1 MATSMNIE
9 DRDAQAVAPYA
20 ALHEL
25 EQVAGRLADLSDVPE
40 APLRDLRG
48 KLASQTFNLVVVGQF
63 KRGKTSVINAL
74 IGADLL
80 PVGVIPLT
88 SVVTVLSYGNSIA
101 IRVLFDDERQEA
113 IAPERLVDYVTEKG
127 NPHNVKGVREVAIA
141 YPSPWLQGGVRLIDT
156 PGIGSVY
163 RHNTDVAYRFLPRA
177 DAVLFMLSVDQ
188 PVSQAE
194 HDFLKE
200 VSGYAGKTFVLLNKI
215 DLLSEAEL
223 RESLAFTEQAV
234 TEVLGQ
240 AEVYPV
246 SARRAIEANAQ
257 RSDVLG
263 QQSRFPAFSQALRA
277 FLLEEKGRTLVTS
290 IGRTLLRLISQTRFN
305 LDLELKSLATP
316 IEELRVKVRAFE
328 DKRREVL
335 AARDDYAILMDG
347 EIKKLQ
353 HETVEEDLN
362 AFLSRL
368 VKLLLASVDR
378 RYAEHRRLP
387 LKRLHETL
395 EQEIIEEM
403 RGAYDEWRVA
413 EDAKVAQQFNAACE
427 RLAQRLDQTVD
438 ELFRFSAE
446 LFAVPYDAVRAES
459 LWTVESGFYYMFWS
473 EPVSLE
479 ILSTSALFALPKAI
493 GDRLVLRRIR
503 RFAQEYADIQSGR
516 LRYDFAQRL
525 ERSGREFKT
534 AIMDRIEAT
543 VAGVESA
550 VTKGTRL
557 GQTAAQETQV
567 RTQAL
572 TRALQI
578 LQETQA
584 QLMTILENLPAAEE
598 AN

>member
-1 MATSMNIE
+1 MNSRV
-9 DRDAQAVAPYA
+9 RDTQAVAPYA

-25 EQVAGRLADLSDVPE
+25 EQVVDRLADLPDVPE
-40 APLRDLRG
+40 APLRELRV
-48 KLASQTFNLVVVGQF
+48 KLASQAFNLVVAGQF

-88 SVVTVLSYGNSIA
+88 SVVTILSYGDPIA
-101 IRVLFDDERQEA
+101 VHAVFDGERREA
-113 IAPERLVDYVTEKG
+113 MAPERLGDYVTEKG
-127 NPHNVKGVREVAIA
+127 NPRNVKGVREVTIS

-163 RHNTDVAYRFLPRA
+163 RHNTDVACRFLPQA
-177 DAVLFMLSVDQ
+177 DAVLFLLSVDQ
-188 PVSQAE
+188 PISQAE

-234 TEVLGQ
+234 AEVLGRAQ
-240 AEVYPV
+240 VFPV
-246 SARRAIEANAQ
+246 SARQAIEAGTQ
-257 RSDVLG
+257 SSDALM
-263 QQSRFPAFSQALRA
+263 QQSRFPAFSRALRA
-277 FLLEEKGRTLVTS
+277 FLLEEKGRALVAS
-290 IGRTLLRLISQTRFN
+290 IGRNLLRLISQTRFN

-316 IEELRVKVRAFE
+316 IEELRVKIRAFE
-328 DKRREVL
+328 NKRQEVH
-335 AARDDYAILMDG
+335 AARDDYAVLMDG
-347 EIKKLQ
+347 EIRKLLRD
-353 HETVEEDLN
+353 TVEEDLD
-362 AFLSRL
+362 AFRTRL
-368 VKLLLASVDR
+368 VRQLIESVER
-378 RYAEHRRLP
+378 RYEKHRQLP

-403 RGAYDEWRVA
+403 RGAYDEWRAA

-446 LFAVPYDAVRAES
+446 LFAVPFDAVRAES

-479 ILSTSALFALPKAI
+479 IMSMSAMFALPKAI

-503 RFAQEYADIQSGR
+503 RFAQEYAELQSGR

-534 AIMDRIEAT
+534 AIMDRIEVT
-543 VAGVESA
+543 VAGVEAA
-550 VTKGTRL
+550 VTKGTRMR
-557 GQTAAQETQV
+557 QSAAQETQA
-567 RTQAL
+567 RMRAL
-572 TRALQI
+572 THALQI

-584 QLMTILENLPAAEE
+584 QLTTVLEKLPAAEE

>member
-1 MATSMNIE
+1 MNSGVH
-9 DRDAQAVAPYA
+9 DTQAVAPYA

-25 EQVAGRLADLSDVPE
+25 ERVVERLAGLPDIPE
-40 APLRDLRG
+40 APLRELRV
-48 KLASQTFNLVVVGQF
+48 KLASQAFNLVVAGQF

-88 SVVTVLSYGNSIA
+88 SVVTVMSYGDPIA
-101 IRVLFDDERQEA
+101 VRAVFEDERREA
-113 IAPERLVDYVTEKG
+113 IATERLGDYVTEKG
-127 NPHNVKGVREVAIA
+127 NPHNVKGVREVMIA

-163 RHNTDVAYRFLPRA
+163 RHNTDVAYRFLPQA
-177 DAVLFMLSVDQ
+177 DAVLFLLSVDQ

-223 RESLAFTEQAV
+223 HESLAFTEQTVA
-234 TEVLGQ
+234 EVLGQ
-240 AEVYPV
+240 AKVYPV
-246 SARRAIEANAQ
+246 SARRAIEANA
-257 RSDVLG
+257 RSSDALM
-263 QQSRFPAFSQALRA
+263 QQSRFPAFSRALRA
-277 FLLEEKGRTLVTS
+277 FLLEEKGRTFVTS
-290 IGRTLLRLISQTRFN
+290 MGRNLLRLISQSRFN
-305 LDLELKSLATP
+305 LDLEFKSLATP
-316 IEELRVKVRAFE
+316 IEELRVKIRAFE

-335 AARDDYAILMDG
+335 AARDDYAVLMDG
-347 EIKKLQ
+347 EIKKLLRD
-353 HETVEEDLN
+353 TVEKDLD
-362 AFLSRL
+362 AFRTRL
-368 VKLLLASVDR
+368 VRQLIESVDR
-378 RYAEHRRLP
+378 RYVEHRRLP
-387 LKRLHETL
+387 LKKLHETL

-403 RGAYDEWRVA
+403 RGAYDDWRA
-413 EDAKVAQQFNAACE
+413 TEDAKVAQQFNAACE

-446 LFAVPYDAVRAES
+446 LFAVPFDAVRAES

-479 ILSTSALFALPKAI
+479 IMSMSAMFTLPKAI

-503 RFAQEYADIQSGR
+503 RFAQEYAELQSGR

-534 AIMDRIEAT
+534 VIMDRIEAT
-543 VAGVESA
+543 VAGVEAA
-550 VTKGTRL
+550 VTKGTRM
-557 GQTAAQETQV
+557 GQSAAEATQA
-567 RTQAL
+567 RMQAL
-572 TRALQI
+572 THALQI
-578 LQETQA
+578 LQETQT
-584 QLMTILENLPAAEE
+584 QLMTVFENLPAAEE